1 MRDPRPEVLA
11 GASVSA
17 STNRKAQTVL
27 KSASSE
33 DFGYSSPESDFHFV
47 DDAAKSDQSGEYD
60 PDDEPEPTASDLRDR
75 HKLRAEDLDLA
86 MGRSRSFK
94 KIPSARASSKR
105 PAKEKKAPVTDQ
117 RARKKQR
124 QARR

>member
-11 GASVSA
+11 GSSVSA
-17 STNRKAQTVL
+17 SANRKAQTVL
-27 KSASSE
+27 TNSE
-33 DFGYSSPESDFHFV
+33 DFGYSSPESDFHFG
-47 DDAAKSDQSGEYD
+47 DDAPKSDQSGEYD
-60 PDDEPEPTASDLRDR
+60 PDDEPEPTASDLRDSY
-75 HKLRAEDLDLA
+75 KLRAEDLDLA

-94 KIPSARASSKR
+94 KIPSARASVKR
-105 PAKEKKAPVTDQ
+105 PAKAKKTPASNQ